1 MYPMNITQLD
11 DSCMVRPDDS
21 ANSRPR
27 IMIVDDDKSLREF
40 LEIFFAEQGYKVCS
54 ASTGKQALEILS
66 NEDVS
71 LVLSDVRMPEM
82 DGVTLLKEVK
92 ARSPEIPVILITA
105 FASLETAVDAM
116 KEGAWDYLAKPFR
129 LDEIREVADQALASR
144 IRTQPISNN
153 TQCKIYRLDQMVA
166 KSPAMLKIFQLI
178 PRISGSTSSILITGE
193 SGTGKELIARAIH
206 NLGPRKD
213 RPFVAVNCG
222 GIPENLLESELFG
235 HVKGAFTGAIQDKQG
250 LFSLAHGGTLFLD
263 EIGELPMTL
272 QVKLLRV
279 VQQKTFMP
287 LGSTVERDVDV
298 RIIAATNRDLEKEVM
313 RGGFREDLYY
323 RLNVITIRTPPLRER
338 PEDIPLLVQY
348 FLDKYSTEQGKT
360 VQGISSFAM
369 KALVKYPFPGNVREL
384 ENIIERSVALST
396 SNLILPESLS
406 LARYK
411 QEKSAPTVSGDPD
424 TFEPILPENG
434 MNLDGFL
441 GRVEKKLLAQALER
455 TNGVKVEAARL
466 LGLNFR
472 SFRYR
477 LAKYGL

>member
-1 MYPMNITQLD
+1 
-11 DSCMVRPDDS
+11 
-21 ANSRPR
+21 
-27 IMIVDDDKSLREF
+27 
-40 LEIFFAEQGYKVCS
+40 
-54 ASTGKQALEILS
+54 
-66 NEDVS
+66 
-71 LVLSDVRMPEM
+71 
-82 DGVTLLKEVK
+82 
-92 ARSPEIPVILITA
+92 
-105 FASLETAVDAM
+105 
-116 KEGAWDYLAKPFR
+116 
-129 LDEIREVADQALASR
+129 
-144 IRTQPISNN
+144 
-153 TQCKIYRLDQMVA
+153 
-166 KSPAMLKIFQLI
+166 
-178 PRISGSTSSILITGE
+178 
-193 SGTGKELIARAIH
+193 
-206 NLGPRKD
+206 
-213 RPFVAVNCG
+213 
-222 GIPENLLESELFG
+222 
-235 HVKGAFTGAIQDKQG
+235 
-250 LFSLAHGGTLFLD
+250 
-263 EIGELPMTL
+263 
-272 QVKLLRV
+272 
-279 VQQKTFMP
+279 
-287 LGSTVERDVDV
+287 
-298 RIIAATNRDLEKEVM
+298 M

>member
-1 MYPMNITQLD
+1 MNITQLD